1 MLGHALAK
9 SSYVADVELAL
20 LEQPPIVN
28 LGQCLAFFWA
38 WRRET
43 LGWEWFERLLRTL
56 IVRERAED
64 AANVTLLFRATEHV
78 WDLVDRIGE
87 PLRSA
92 YWNKHEPL
100 WFDEISQEGYA
111 RGIGCLLEASR
122 TNTAIEAAYRAA
134 HDNRLD
140 PTMALRVLDALRLDD
155 QQGLTTH
162 VNAYKLDY
170 LFAILDN
177 HVEEDRIVEL
187 EIAHAERLRILGFR
201 DVARRG
207 ARCFFEKIKRSPEY
221 FVDVLRRMQR
231 PEGVNVFDDE
241 LGRSTDASAV
251 ERKHLGTLIYD
262 WSGYPGDDMPIG
274 EREAA
279 LETWCTAVLREAS
292 DPKLKRGA
300 VHHLEEILARVDTA
314 DDGHWPC
321 LTARRLLESGQIR
334 DVSNARINGRG
345 MLPRGIGEGGKS
357 LRVLAE
363 EYQAS
368 ANALRGKYPKTAAIL
383 DAMARDRQR
392 ESERVDEEERR
403 EHIEYGESARDAE
416 EPRSR
421 TVEPKPS
428 TALREGLNHIR
439 HIHVENLR
447 CFDTLTIKDIPVDE
461 EHGQCLMLLGANGT
475 GKTTLLR
482 AIAAALLD
490 QQAAGTGI
498 DAMTAPL
505 LLLRNSSLP
514 GKIEIT
520 LGEDVFGVQFVP
532 EAGRLKV
539 RPLGKPPTARPW
551 VVGYGC
557 FRGSLLGGNAHAMA
571 PAGDT
576 ATLWGEGMGLWP
588 SIQALDELQQRAK
601 EGDSHSKNLMAG
613 ATHALTEVLHDIDEV
628 TVESERLAIGG
639 KGVGGKHSALA
650 LSDGYLGTMGWV
662 LDMIFRWSSRQQAL
676 GKPIKVNFLAEMEGV
691 AIVDD
696 IDLHMHP
703 SWQRKLL
710 KRLQSTF
717 PRMTFVGT
725 THNPQTI
732 LGVRKPEKI
741 QVLRRSFED
750 PAQIEA
756 RAMEV
761 PVGRRADQVLTGG
774 WFGLDSTLDDET
786 LALMDEHQRLLL
798 QPVRDEAE
806 LTRLQEEIGSRIY
819 RFIDTSR
826 EAYVYGIVTEILR
839 EQLPK
844 LQPEE
849 REKARQQLKEMV
861 KARLAARDGKT
872 A

>member
-1 MLGHALAK
+1 MT
-9 SSYVADVELAL
+9 ADTGTPSL
-20 LEQPPIVN
+20 LPLN
-28 LGQCLAFFWA
+28 LPCNDQVWN
-38 WRRET
+38 
-43 LGWEWFERLLRTL
+43 L
-56 IVRERAED
+56 IDE
-64 AANVTLLFRATEHV
+64 
-78 WDLVDRIGE
+78 IGE
-87 PLRSA
+87 PLA
-92 YWNKHEPL
+92 ADYWKETSGPYGNHSQITFERA
-100 WFDEISQEGYA
+100 ISRLLSINNVLTAFETIDRAEERVSTQV
-111 RGIGCLLEASR
+111 LLEVLNRMKEVLGGKAPASPDGMLEYR
-122 TNTAIEAAYRAA
+122 LETILDRLEGRPGVDGNVLLVLEVSFGPYISNPKRVRRQISSHLGNHPKVFVELMQALYRREGEEPPTEESEGSTRALKAENAYNVVSSWNGYPGEGLTPAEREQKLELWAAE
-134 HDNRLD
+134 
-140 PTMALRVLDALRLDD
+140 VLDACYAD
-155 QQGLTTH
+155 G
-162 VNAYKLDY
+162 
-170 LFAILDN
+170 
-177 HVEEDRIVEL
+177 
-187 EIAHAERLRILGFR
+187 
-201 DVARRG
+201 RG
-207 ARCFFEKIKRSPEY
+207 APASSP
-221 FVDVLRRMQR
+221 V
-231 PEGVNVFDDE
+231 
-241 LGRSTDASAV
+241 
-251 ERKHLGTLIYD
+251 
-262 WSGYPGDDMPIG
+262 G
-274 EREAA
+274 E
-279 LETWCTAVLREAS
+279 V
-292 DPKLKRGA
+292 
-300 VHHLEEILARVDTA
+300 LARAPDA
-314 DDGHWPC
+314 DDGIWPC
-321 LTARRLLESGQIR
+321 IAARRLLRRNKYPHLSDGL
-334 DVSNARINGRG
+334 RIAKHNRRG
-345 MLPRGIGEGGKS
+345 VTTRATLEGGTQELELAKKYRDAAS
-357 LRVLAE
+357 HVQETFPETAVMLGELARDYEREAESWEVRAKRRRIENGDDDDPVLAD
-363 EYQAS
+363 Q
-368 ANALRGKYPKTAAIL
+368 P
-383 DAMARDRQR
+383 Q
-392 ESERVDEEERR
+392 
-403 EHIEYGESARDAE
+403 
-416 EPRSR
+416 PQ
-421 TVEPKPS
+421 PS